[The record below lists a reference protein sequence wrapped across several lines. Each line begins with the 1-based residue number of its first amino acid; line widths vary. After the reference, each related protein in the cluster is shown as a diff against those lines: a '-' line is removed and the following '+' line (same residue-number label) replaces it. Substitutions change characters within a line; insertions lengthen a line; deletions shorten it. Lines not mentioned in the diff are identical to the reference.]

1 MTVPNLDYV
10 WEQIRNNGNYSFK
23 INKKHTILN
32 SIRKQL
38 DDEGRNL
45 LRAYLSLVENFAPFM
60 RNCVI
65 DTINTGEAKQ
75 NDLQKQKDIAD
86 IKKFALAFKGQGFDK
101 REIMETLLSM
111 SIYSYLQENII
122 EIVEALDD

>member
-1 MTVPNLDYV
+1 M
-10 WEQIRNNGNYSFK
+10 
-23 INKKHTILN
+23 
-32 SIRKQL
+32 

>member
-86 IKKFALAFKGQGFDK
+86 IKKFA
-101 REIMETLLSM
+101 
-111 SIYSYLQENII
+111 
-122 EIVEALDD
+122 